1 MINNKMSNTTKEEN
15 KKIKLKNKKTEVEL
29 DNSIVNKIY
38 RKKDIQLVS
47 SMISMMGK
55 TNLTVGSFLNTRLLL
70 SILVFVLVLIIADF
84 SYVLAPLAAVAVYY
98 GYYYLMITSPIK
110 RRITKLDHEALNFFE
125 ILTLTLESGRN
136 LENSLEIT
144 VDNVESELSD
154 EFKKALLEIKF
165 GKSLIEALEGMKK
178 RIPSET
184 INNIILNMTQ
194 TSIFGSNILENMNN
208 QIDFLRDKQLLEVKE
223 RMNRLPNKISIISVL
238 FIVPLILLLVLGPFI
253 VNFIGRN

>member
-1 MINNKMSNTTKEEN
+1 MIKNRINNNANKETKQL
-15 KKIKLKNKKTEVEL
+15 KLKNKKSEDEL
-29 DNSIVNKIY
+29 DSSIINKIY
-38 RKKDIQLVS
+38 RKKDIKLIS

-70 SILVFVLVLIIADF
+70 CIITFVIVLIFADF
-84 SYVLAPLAAVAVYY
+84 SYVLAPVATVAVYY
-98 GYYYLMITSPIK
+98 GYYYVMITSPIK
-110 RRITKLDHEALNFFE
+110 RRISKLDHDALNFFE

-144 VDNVESELSD
+144 VDNVQSELSD
-154 EFKKALLEIKF
+154 EFKKTLLEIRF
-165 GKSLIEALEGMKK
+165 GKSLIETLEGMKQ

-194 TSIFGSNILENMNN
+194 TSIFGSNILDTMNN
-208 QIDFLRDKQLLEVKE
+208 QIDFLRDKQLLEIKE
-223 RMNRLPNKISIISVL
+223 RMNKLPNKISIVSVL

-253 VNFIGRN
+253 VNFIG

>member
-1 MINNKMSNTTKEEN
+1 MKNNIKEEN
-15 KKIKLKNKKTEVEL
+15 LRKLKLKNKKSEDEL
-29 DNSIVNKIY
+29 DNSIVNRIY
-38 RKKDIQLVS
+38 RKKDIELVS

-70 SILVFVLVLIIADF
+70 SILAFILVLILADF
-84 SYVLAPLAAVAVYY
+84 SYVLAPAAAVAVYY
-98 GYYYLMITSPIK
+98 GYYYVMITSPIK
-110 RRITKLDHEALNFFE
+110 RRITKLDHEALSFFE

-144 VDNVESELSD
+144 VDNVDSELSN
-154 EFKKALLEIKF
+154 EFKKTLLEIKF
-165 GKSLIEALEGMKK
+165 GKSLIETLEGMKQ

-194 TSIFGSNILENMNN
+194 TSIFGSNILDTMNN

-223 RMNRLPNKISIISVL
+223 RMNRLPNKISIVSVL

-253 VNFIGRN
+253 VNFIG

>member
-1 MINNKMSNTTKEEN
+1 MYNVSKDETKRL
-15 KKIKLKNKKTEVEL
+15 KLKNKKTEVEL

-38 RKKDIQLVS
+38 HKKDIKLIS
-47 SMISMMGK
+47 NMISMMGK

-70 SILVFVLVLIIADF
+70 SILAFVLVLIIADF
-84 SYVLAPLAAVAVYY
+84 SYVLAPVAAVAVYY
-98 GYYYLMITSPIK
+98 GYYYVMITSPIK
-110 RRITKLDHEALNFFE
+110 RRTTKLDHEALNFFE

-154 EFKKALLEIKF
+154 EFKKTLLEIKF